1 MNFIDLF
8 AGIGGFHV
16 ALSQLGHRCVY
27 ASEIVLEYRRLY
39 HENFGIEASGDI
51 KKENVLDIPPHDI
64 LCAGFPCQPF
74 SKAGYQNGLSDED
87 RGTLFHDIARILSHH
102 RPRYFILENVPNL
115 EFHNKGKTW
124 AVIRETLE
132 SELGYSVAHK
142 KLSPH
147 DFGVPQLRERMIIVG
162 SLNGLS
168 HFTWPQPDMQ
178 VASGISDIIV
188 DDIRIPKKLPERE
201 LECLDLWQE
210 FLDRLPKHTKL
221 PSFPIWS
228 MEFGATYPFE
238 EKAPIHFKKKEL
250 DAFLG
255 CFGQSLH
262 GMTKAQQL
270 ERLPSYARSKPKS
283 IQFPTWKKRF
293 IRQNREFY
301 QTHKKHI
308 DPLISRLEK
317 MPPSWQK
324 FEWNCQGEEGDLF
337 KKIIQFRGSGIR
349 VKRPDYSPALVASS
363 STQIPII
370 GWKKRYLSI
379 EEGLKLQSLNGIRLN
394 TSEGLAYQALGNAVN
409 AKVIELVAKNLI
421 QNERIVDFY
430 TSHANEVEL
439 EHIYSTSYRLRY
451 GNE

>member
-16 ALSQLGHRCVY
+16 ALSTLGHRCVY
-27 ASEIVLEYRRLY
+27 ASEIVTEYRRLY

-51 KKENVLDIPPHDI
+51 KNESVLGIPQHDI

-74 SKAGYQNGLSDED
+74 SKAGYQQGLSDED
-87 RGTLFHDIARILSHH
+87 RGTLFYDIARILAHH

-115 EFHNKGKTW
+115 EYHNEGKTW

-132 SELGYSVAHK
+132 NELGYSVAHK

-147 DFGVPQLRERMIIVG
+147 VFGVPQLRERMIIVG
-162 SLNGLS
+162 ALNGLD
-168 HFTWPQPDMQ
+168 HFEWPESNRYLD
-178 VASGISDIIV
+178 VSLNDILLE
-188 DDIRIPKKLPERE
+188 DIETPKNLPERE
-201 LECLDLWQE
+201 LECLNLWQE
-210 FLDRLPKHTKL
+210 FLDRLPKSTKL

-238 EKAPIHFKKKEL
+238 EKAPVHLKKQDL

-262 GMTKAQQL
+262 GMSKKRQM

-283 IQFPTWKKRF
+283 KTKQFPAWKKRF
-293 IRQNREFY
+293 ISQNREFY
-301 QTHKKHI
+301 QTYKRYI
-308 DPLISRLEK
+308 DPLIPRLEK
-317 MPPSWQK
+317 MAPSWQK
-324 FEWNCQGEEGDLF
+324 FEWNCQGEERDIF

-349 VKRPDYSPALVASS
+349 VKRPEYSPALVAST

-370 GWKKRYLSI
+370 GWEKRYLSI
-379 EEGLKLQSLNGIRLN
+379 EEGLRLQSLNGVKLK

-409 AKVIELVAKNLI
+409 AKVIELVANNLI
-421 QNERIVDFY
+421 QNDMEHDY
-430 TSHANEVEL
+430 TLIPPIEEEL
-439 EHIYSTSYRLRY
+439 LAYSSIDQS
-451 GNE
+451 